1 MPLPIRLVV
10 VSCPAT
16 ISWKIVDSI
25 SCRFSAS
32 RSSAART
39 RSVTRSSPGSTRLRS
54 SSSVRYRTMFAEAA
68 TALGG
73 GSGAE
78 AGASRVVNQAP
89 SSARSGSGTP
99 SSSLITV
106 NGSGKAKPA
115 TRSTTVSPR
124 LCSSSSRSSTIG
136 LDAGPQRGD
145 PRPAERGRGQPAQ
158 PGVVGRVDAEHV
170 PGERGAGQALGDHR
184 AVAGERGVHVLGQPR
199 VVERGPGLGVPD
211 DEPGP
216 LPVGQRDLV
225 HRAVGPDLREQRERV
240 VAVVVAP
247 RVERRI
253 THRRP
258 PSIGPVADLA
268 EAGTQ
273 QVEGGQPVAG
283 GLADQRLRA
292 GPAGGP

>member
-1 MPLPIRLVV
+1 
-10 VSCPAT
+10 
-16 ISWKIVDSI
+16 
-25 SCRFSAS
+25 
-32 RSSAART
+32 
-39 RSVTRSSPGSTRLRS
+39 
-54 SSSVRYRTMFAEAA
+54 MFAEAA

-78 AGASRVVNQAP
+78 AGASSVVNQAP

-124 LCSSSSRSSTIG
+124 SVQLVEQAVDDR
-136 LDAGPQRGD
+136 LDARPQRGD

-199 VVERGPGLGVPD
+199 VVERGPCLGVSH
-211 DEPGP
+211 DEPRS
-216 LPVGQRDLV
+216 LAVGQRDLV
-225 HRAVGPDLREQRERV
+225 HRPVGPDLREQRERV

-247 RVERRI
+247 RGRAPDHARSSPFSRSLSRRSRGSRN
-253 THRRP
+253 T
-258 PSIGPVADLA
+258 
-268 EAGTQ
+268 AGR
-273 QVEGGQPVAG
+273 GW
-283 GLADQRLRA
+283 
-292 GPAGGP
+292 PAGRRSVLQISVWVQAQRVGP